1 MQFLTKNGNMIR
13 LSIWKTQHFYV
24 IHLYIYIYIY
34 IYIYSMYIYM
44 KSTP

>member
-34 IYIYSMYIYM
+34 SMYIYM

>member
-24 IHLYIYIYIY
+24 IHLYIYIY
-34 IYIYSMYIYM
+34 SMYIYM

>member
-34 IYIYSMYIYM
+34 IYSMYIYM

>member
-34 IYIYSMYIYM
+34 SMYIYM
-44 KSTP
+44 KSTH